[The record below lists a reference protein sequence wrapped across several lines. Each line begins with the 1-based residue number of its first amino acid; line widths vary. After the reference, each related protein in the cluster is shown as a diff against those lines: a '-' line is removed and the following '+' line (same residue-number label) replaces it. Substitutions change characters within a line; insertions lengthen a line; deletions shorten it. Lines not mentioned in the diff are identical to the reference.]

1 MRVLRKAL
9 NLLWDLL
16 FPRKCLSCGRIYPLV
31 LCPDCLRELKP
42 YLGKTCSICGA
53 PLEGKGKLCPYC
65 STSPPPFTK
74 AVFYGLYEGKI
85 EEVILRFKF
94 QDHPA
99 LAIPLGQLMAQAW
112 QKQEIEADIV
122 TSVPLSK
129 RRLRLR
135 GYNQAELL
143 AKTIAHGLGLPY
155 QELLVRKRHVK
166 EQSRLKREERLTNV
180 LGAFAP
186 IDGLDLGGKRVLL
199 VDDVLT
205 TGATTSE
212 CSRALLKA
220 GASSVY
226 VLTMAR
232 GTGTQ
237 RMSS

>member
-1 MRVLRKAL
+1 
-9 NLLWDLL
+9 
-16 FPRKCLSCGRIYPLV
+16 
-31 LCPDCLRELKP
+31 
-42 YLGKTCSICGA
+42 
-53 PLEGKGKLCPYC
+53 
-65 STSPPPFTK
+65 
-74 AVFYGLYEGKI
+74 
-85 EEVILRFKF
+85 
-94 QDHPA
+94 
-99 LAIPLGQLMAQAW
+99 MAQAW